1 MRKLHAMVVGATPLW
16 VSSVALAQTGSMMD
30 GYGGMSGSGWMGG
43 YGGLWGP
50 ALLVVVVAAVVVWV
64 VKQKGK

>member
-1 MRKLHAMVVGATPLW
+1 MKTLIAIAVGAAPLW
-16 VSSVALAQTGSMMD
+16 VSGVALAQTGSMMD
-30 GYGGMSGSGWMGG
+30 GYGMSGGGWMGG

>member
-1 MRKLHAMVVGATPLW
+1 MKTLIAVAIGAAPLF

-30 GYGGMSGSGWMGG
+30 GYGGMLGGGWMGG
-43 YGGLWGP
+43 YGGFWGP
-50 ALLVVVVAAVVVWV
+50 ALLVLVVVGVVVWI

>member
-1 MRKLHAMVVGATPLW
+1 MRELLAMAAGATPLW
-16 VSSVALAQTGSMMD
+16 VSGVALAQTGSMMD
-30 GYGGMSGSGWMGG
+30 GYGGMSGGGWMGG
-43 YGGLWGP
+43 YGGLWGA

>member
-1 MRKLHAMVVGATPLW
+1 MKTLIAVAIGAAPLF

-30 GYGGMSGSGWMGG
+30 GYGSMWGGGWMGG

-50 ALLVVVVAAVVVWV
+50 ALLVLVVVGAVVWF